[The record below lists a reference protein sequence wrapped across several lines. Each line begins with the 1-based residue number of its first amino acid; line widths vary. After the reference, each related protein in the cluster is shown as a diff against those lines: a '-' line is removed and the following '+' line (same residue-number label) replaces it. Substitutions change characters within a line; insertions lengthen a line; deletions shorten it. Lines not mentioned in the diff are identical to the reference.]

1 MITAL
6 YFCWRADLVSQSS
19 DAWASATDEY
29 SDMDGPTRDRDRLC
43 PRWLYIVLVS
53 RVLGGPENTGAAMHL
68 FCTWIVTIGWRKL
81 LETHRN
87 LTK

>member
-1 MITAL
+1 M
-6 YFCWRADLVSQSS
+6 
-19 DAWASATDEY
+19 
-29 SDMDGPTRDRDRLC
+29 
-43 PRWLYIVLVS
+43 VLVS
-53 RVLGGPENTGAAMHL
+53 RVLGGPENTGAAMQL